1 MVMMK
6 LRQRKHKTYP
16 LPSVLALKVKDQGQ
30 ISFIRLTEQTSYI
43 AVWNCIEIIAS
54 NISGFRQFLSQKY

>member
-1 MVMMK
+1 MTVMVMMK

-43 AVWNCIEIIAS
+43 AV
-54 NISGFRQFLSQKY
+54 